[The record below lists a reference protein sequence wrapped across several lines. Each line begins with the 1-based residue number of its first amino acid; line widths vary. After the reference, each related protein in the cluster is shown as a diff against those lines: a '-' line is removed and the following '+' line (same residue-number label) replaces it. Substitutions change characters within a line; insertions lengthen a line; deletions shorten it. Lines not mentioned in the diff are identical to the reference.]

1 MNAADLQAV
10 VDALGSPR
18 VLVIGDLILDRYVLG
33 DVTRISP
40 EAPIPV
46 LTARTQDVRLGGA
59 GNVAANLRA
68 MDAGAD
74 VVGILGGEGRGR
86 QLLEL
91 LAQIGAESD
100 GCVVDPER
108 PTTEKTRM
116 MSGVQQMLRV
126 DWEESQP
133 ISAELCARLAEA
145 LTERLGRAQ
154 AVVLSDYGK
163 GFLAAD
169 LIRDVVARARD
180 AGVPVLVDPKGSDY
194 SRYRGATL
202 ITPNRKEAEEAL
214 GRGIGS
220 LDELPAAAEELMDVA
235 ALDAVV
241 ITLGA
246 DGMYFR
252 TRDGR
257 SGRVPTVARA
267 VFDVTGAGDTVISQL
282 AVALAAGVELEA
294 AVHLA
299 NNAAGIV
306 VARRGTAA
314 ITRSELR
321 AALGA
326 HEGARA
332 GKVLAPEELDRAVA
346 EWRSQGLRIAFTN
359 GCYDL
364 LHAGHVDLLRFA
376 ASKADVLLVGV
387 NDDESVRRLKGPERP
402 VNPLADRLEVL
413 AALECVAAVVP
424 FPEDT
429 PGRLIEQVTP
439 HVLVKGEDYADKV
452 VVGREWV
459 ESHGG
464 QVHLAPLRPGRS
476 TSAILARA
484 RERQPGA
491 GPL

>member
-1 MNAADLQAV
+1 MNPAELQGLI
-10 VDALGSPR
+10 DGLGTPK
-18 VLVIGDLILDRYVLG
+18 VLVIGDLILDRYVIG
-33 DVTRISP
+33 DVSRISP

-46 LTARTQDVRLGGA
+46 LAARSQDVRLGGA
-59 GNVAANLRA
+59 GNVAANLRTMEA
-68 MDAGAD
+68 KAD
-74 VVGILGGEGRGR
+74 IVGILGAEGRGR
-86 QLLEL
+86 QLMEL
-91 LAQIGAESD
+91 LQQIGVNSD

-116 MSGVQQMLRV
+116 MSGVHQMLRV

-133 ISAELCARLAEA
+133 ISPELCRRLSSGLGARIDAS
-145 LTERLGRAQ
+145 Q

-163 GFLAAD
+163 GFLAD
-169 LIRDVVARARD
+169 ELIRDVVARARK
-180 AGVPVLVDPKGSDY
+180 AGVPVLVDPKGTDY

-202 ITPNRKEAEEAL
+202 ITPNKKEAEEAL
-214 GRGIGS
+214 GRPIAG
-220 LDELPAAAEELMDVA
+220 LEEVPAAAEELMAVA
-235 ALDAVV
+235 ELDAVV

-246 DGMYFR
+246 DGMYFK

-282 AVALAAGVELEA
+282 AVGLAAGVSLEA
-294 AVHLA
+294 SVHLA

-314 ITRSELR
+314 VTRSELR
-321 AALGA
+321 AALGS
-326 HEGARA
+326 GGGRA
-332 GKVLAPEELDRAVA
+332 GKVLAPDDLDRAVA
-346 EWRSQGLRIAFTN
+346 EWRSAGKRIAFTN
-359 GCYDL
+359 GCYDV
-364 LHAGHVDLLRFA
+364 LHAGHVDLLRYA

-387 NDDESVRRLKGPERP
+387 NDDASVRRLKGADRP
-402 VNPLADRLEVL
+402 VNELGDRLEVL
-413 AALECVAAVVP
+413 AALESVSAVVP

-429 PGRLIEQVTP
+429 PARLIEQVTP
-439 HVLVKGEDYADKV
+439 HVLVKGEDYADKP

-476 TSAILARA
+476 TSAILARG
-484 RERQPGA
+484 RGRQPGA